1 MRAAEMG
8 DPDLLTGLLRDVSRS
23 FYLTLRILPR
33 PVRSPIGLAYL
44 LARATDTIAD
54 TRLVPVDRRL
64 EALEQLRRYIGSD
77 KSSMPPD
84 LKLFSPQSASPPR
97 NAADSSSRVS
107 FAGEASPAELLLLG
121 RIDEV
126 VAGVHRLSAEDQS
139 LIRTVLDTITSGQV
153 LDLKWFDDAACGK
166 VRALETHVELDDY
179 LYRVAG
185 CVGEFWTRIC
195 RAHLFPDARLSESSL
210 LENGVRFGK
219 GLQLTNILR
228 DLPRDLQQ
236 GRCYLP
242 KSKLMALGLAPQAL
256 LDPAS
261 EQQFRPVFDEHCG
274 LALDHLRAGWE
285 YTHQIPR
292 ACARVRLACAW
303 PILIGKR
310 TIELL
315 REGRA
320 LSAGKPVKVPRKE
333 VRAILLRS
341 VVSYPWPQLWRGQW
355 PEART

>member
-1 MRAAEMG
+1 MG
-8 DPDLLTGLLRDVSRS
+8 DPNLLTGLLRDVSRS

-54 TRLVPVDRRL
+54 TRLVPVDRRM
-64 EALEQLRRYIGSD
+64 EALEQLRLYIGSNR
-77 KSSMPPD
+77 SSTPPD
-84 LKLFSPQSASPPR
+84 LNFLAAQSAGPPGDAGESPSR
-97 NAADSSSRVS
+97 ASS
-107 FAGEASPAELLLLG
+107 AGEASPAELLLLG
-121 RIDEV
+121 RIGEV
-126 VAGVHRLSAEDQS
+126 VAGVHGLSAEDQS
-139 LIRTVLDTITSGQV
+139 LIRIVLDTITGGQV
-153 LDLKWFDDAACGK
+153 LDLKRFAETKPGEI
-166 VRALETHVELDDY
+166 RALETNAELDDY

-195 RAHLFPDARLSESSL
+195 RAHLFPKARLSESFL

-242 KSKLMALGLAPQAL
+242 RTELLAVGLAPQAL
-256 LDPAS
+256 LDSAS
-261 EQQFRPVFDEHCG
+261 EQQLRPVFDNHCR

-285 YTHQIPR
+285 YTNQIPR
-292 ACARVRLACAW
+292 GCARVRLACAW

-310 TIELL
+310 TLELL
-315 REGRA
+315 RKGRA
-320 LSAGKPVKVPRKE
+320 LSAAKPVKVPRKA

-355 PEART
+355 PENES

>member
-1 MRAAEMG
+1 MG
-8 DPDLLTGLLRDVSRS
+8 DSDLLTDLLRDVSRS

-33 PVRSPIGLAYL
+33 SVRCPIGLAYL

-64 EALEQLRRYIGSD
+64 DALEQLRRYIGSNR
-77 KSSMPPD
+77 STAPPD
-84 LKLFSPQSASPPR
+84 LNSFYSRPAGPPGVAGESPSRAS
-97 NAADSSSRVS
+97 S
-107 FAGEASPAELLLLG
+107 AGEASPAELVLLG
-121 RIDEV
+121 RIGEV
-126 VAGVHRLSAEDQS
+126 VAGVRGLSAEDQS
-139 LIRTVLDTITSGQV
+139 LVRMVLDTITSGQV
-153 LDLKWFDDAACGK
+153 LDLKRFADVIPGQ
-166 VRALETHVELDDY
+166 VRALETNLELDDY

-195 RAHLFPDARLSESSL
+195 RAHLFPQAGLDDSSL

-242 KSKLMALGLAPQAL
+242 KSELMAVGLAPQAL

-261 EQQFRPVFDEHCG
+261 EPQFRPVFDNYCRV
-274 LALDHLRAGWE
+274 ALDHLRAGWE
-285 YTHQIPR
+285 YTNQIPHR
-292 ACARVRLACAW
+292 CARVRLACAW

-315 REGRA
+315 RQERA
-320 LSAGKPVKVPRKE
+320 LSIGKPVKVPRKA

-341 VVSYPWPQLWRGQW
+341 VLAYPWPQLWRRQW
-355 PEART
+355 PEKES